1 MNITKNKKGI
11 TLIAL
16 VITIVILIILATITI
31 NFLFGEN
38 GLIQRAEQS
47 REIYTEGEEKETIS
61 LALAA
66 IIAKLEPVER
76 DNLQEEIDALRGAGV
91 AEASEIGENLLQV
104 RFTGSGNT
112 YMVNKDGNIIN
123 TEVILDASY
132 EFDPET

>member
-1 MNITKNKKGI
+1 M
-11 TLIAL
+11 
-16 VITIVILIILATITI
+16 IILATITI